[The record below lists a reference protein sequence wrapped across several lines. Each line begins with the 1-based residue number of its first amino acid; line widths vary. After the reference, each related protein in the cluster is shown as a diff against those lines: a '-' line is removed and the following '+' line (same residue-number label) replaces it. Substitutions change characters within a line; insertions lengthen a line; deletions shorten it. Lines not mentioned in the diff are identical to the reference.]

1 MVDTPE
7 CRELKSE
14 KPRAGEKVRRRVME
28 REKEPFLHFILDSLI
43 TDFARASQS
52 LCEQNFS
59 GTWDLEEVSLGLCA
73 RPPDS
78 GTSCRVR
85 RSPGLGSVPTPSPGR
100 PSPSDPEGA
109 SPGAQR
115 PLQ

>member
-1 MVDTPE
+1 ME
-7 CRELKSE
+7 
-14 KPRAGEKVRRRVME
+14 GEKG
-28 REKEPFLHFILDSLI
+28 PFLCFIFDSLI